1 MRAARIHDHGGPEVL
16 RVEDVPEPEVGPHD
30 VLVRQFATSVNHR
43 DIWIRQGLADA
54 TFQVE
59 LPKILG
65 IDVAGEVV
73 ATGDE
78 VAGVEA
84 GMHVTINPFIACG
97 NCWACSRGEPA
108 RCPGFDIFNGA
119 YAELVAVPDRIVIPV
134 SKDVPPEHL
143 ACFPNSTIT
152 AWEMLVG
159 KARVTPGQT
168 VFVWA
173 GTGGLGS
180 AGVRI
185 AKLAGATVIASAGS
199 ENKLEILRG
208 LGPDLVLNHHT
219 DDVVARVMEFTDG
232 RGVDLVFEH
241 VGGATWER
249 SMQMTSPWGSIA
261 TAGLTGGATLSV
273 NVVDVI
279 VKQLRIQGSCVGTDA
294 SARDAARE
302 LEKGNLTPLI
312 GAVYPLEEV
321 AEAHHALEDGAIAG
335 KVLISFDR

>member
-1 MRAARIHDHGGPEVL
+1 MRAARIHGHGGPEVL
-16 RVEDVPEPEVGPHD
+16 VVEEVAEPVVGPHD

-43 DIWIRQGLADA
+43 DIWIRQGLSDA

-73 ATGDE
+73 GVGSE
-78 VAGVEA
+78 VDGIET
-84 GMHVTINPFIACG
+84 GMHVTINPFIPCG
-97 NCWACSRGEPA
+97 NCWACNRGEPA
-108 RCPGFDIFNGA
+108 RCPTFDIFNGA

-134 SKDVPPEHL
+134 SKDIPHEHL

-152 AWEMLVG
+152 AWEMLIG

-180 AGVRI
+180 AGVRV

-199 ENKLEILRG
+199 ERKLDVLRD
-208 LGPDLVLNHHT
+208 LGPDLVVNHHE

-249 SMQMTSPWGSIA
+249 SLQMTSPWGCIA
-261 TAGLTGGATLSV
+261 TAGLTGGATLSM

-294 SARDAARE
+294 SAHDAARE
-302 LEKGNLTPLI
+302 LGRGNLTPLI
-312 GAVYPLEEV
+312 GAIYPLEEI
-321 AEAHHALEDGAIAG
+321 AEAHHALEEGAVTG
-335 KVLISFDR
+335 KVLISFER